1 MGLESARLLARKAF
15 LPSGQDLAVGV
26 WPGAQRGKCTAE
38 DKVQL
43 CSWDVG
49 VDISYIDEHFISI
62 QVLAQS
68 PGWELVLAGPGRAA
82 AWGEAPGAK
91 GPWQSG
97 VMTNPGALDGSSVR
111 GESQVR
117 PELWQQ
123 M

>member
-1 MGLESARLLARKAF
+1 MPSFYRWRHWGTKRLGNLPRDLPAYGRVWSSTLSVGLESARLLARKAF

-62 QVLAQS
+62 QVLALEMQ
-68 PGWELVLAGPGRAA
+68 R
-82 AWGEAPGAK
+82 
-91 GPWQSG
+91 
-97 VMTNPGALDGSSVR
+97 
-111 GESQVR
+111 
-117 PELWQQ
+117 
-123 M
+123 